1 MEETDLIPL
10 GEALDALEVK
20 RLRNLI
26 DGLLRHTGGVPK
38 ECPHCGT
45 IVRDAV
51 VVVGEEGDRRQ
62 VRVLLE
68 DGGFV
73 RHTRRLCPQGG
84 C

>member
-1 MEETDLIPL
+1 MEESDLIPL
-10 GEALDALEVK
+10 GEALDALEVQ

-26 DGLLRHTGGVPK
+26 DGLLRHAGGVPK
-38 ECPHCGT
+38 ECRHCGT
-45 IVRDAV
+45 MVRDAV

-68 DGGFV
+68 DVAFT
-73 RHTRRLCPQGG
+73 RHTKRVCPQGG